1 MSTQRRSSSFGTPQQ
16 EQLLKSAEAL
26 KSTLEKANLQLLRNV
41 NDFHSWKLDPESD
54 DTQELEGVR
63 DPTIVSADVAAQIS
77 FLRKLKFQ
85 YLEQNAKDRY
95 VKSIVSDIDDAPIV
109 TAEDNK
115 QLLASNAEKKER
127 LKVAK
132 SSLAEMQEDI
142 RALAPLVEND
152 YKKVKDTTAEA
163 SALAQ
168 KILDARLVLTRLRK
182 THPHP
187 RLTIPL
193 ADQKLV
199 DQVEE
204 MQALNDELEAMNA
217 QVQAVREQVKRGV
230 LDLEALRAERAEVE
244 KAVKMARVEEDDAR
258 LVPLYSWY
266 TASTKLHRSMV
277 DLQESK
283 AVSENELR
291 YTYGIDSLVEGEPP
305 HRITITLI
313 FAPDTGKLAAVQ
325 TEGLEELGVDVGDL
339 IEAHI
344 QVDDVQ
350 GVIAAILGRARSRH
364 MLEESEV
371 MTYA

>member
-1 MSTQRRSSSFGTPQQ
+1 MSTQRRSSSFGSPQQ

-26 KSTLEKANLQLLRNV
+26 KLTFEKANLQLLRNV
-41 NDFHSWKLDPESD
+41 TDFHSWRLDPESD
-54 DTQELEGVR
+54 DTQELDGVR
-63 DPTIVSADVAAQIS
+63 DPVIVAADVAAKIS

-85 YLEQNAKDRY
+85 YLEQNAKNRY

-115 QLLASNAEKKER
+115 QLLASNGQKKER

-132 SSLAEMQEDI
+132 LSLAEMQKDI
-142 RALAPLVEND
+142 GVLAPLVESD
-152 YKKVKDTTAEA
+152 YNKVRETVAEA

-168 KILDARLVLTRLRK
+168 QILDARLALTRIRK

-187 RLTIPL
+187 RLTIAL

-204 MQALNDELEAMNA
+204 MQTLNDELESVNA
-217 QVQAVREQVKRGV
+217 QVQAIKEQVKRGL
-230 LDLEALRAERAEVE
+230 LDLEELRVERAEVE
-244 KAVKMARVEEDDAR
+244 KAVKMVRVDEDDAR

-266 TASTKLHRSMV
+266 TASTNLHRSMV
-277 DLQESK
+277 DLQTSH
-283 AVSENELR
+283 AASENEVR
-291 YTYGIDSLVEGEPP
+291 YTYGIEPQVEGELP
-305 HRITITLI
+305 HRVTITLI

-325 TEGLEELGVDVGDL
+325 TEGLEELGVAVGDV
-339 IEAHI
+339 IEAHLQI
-344 QVDDVQ
+344 GDVQ

-364 MLEESEV
+364 VL
-371 MTYA
+371 